1 MTEKEI
7 KPIQIYDFTGLKCPL
22 PVLKTKR
29 ALKNHSNG
37 EVIEII
43 ADDPAANLDLKH
55 FCEVSGNILLQVIK
69 KNKNLNCFI
78 KKNEGQLNNSLI
90 SYPCDEASMEEFEA
104 EKQRQQSVTI
114 QTD

>member
-1 MTEKEI
+1 MKNEI
-7 KPIQIYDFTGLKCPL
+7 LKPTKVFDFKGLKCPL

-29 ALKNHSNG
+29 ALNNHSNG

-78 KKNEGQLNNSLI
+78 KKNEI
-90 SYPCDEASMEEFEA
+90 
-104 EKQRQQSVTI
+104 
-114 QTD
+114 